1 MDTYS
6 PDIREQSYL
15 NGLNSQLRSIEFSCN
30 LAYGTLSDPQSV
42 DKTAEEIKASKQRSY
57 AFVSDAQMA
66 LQTAL
71 EDLIDAMDFY
81 TTMYKLAPAGSY
93 QVSYKWDDSIVMD
106 AEKERQQDLQEV
118 RDGIMQK
125 WEFRAKW
132 YGETEEQAKAA
143 IAAARE
149 SEDQGLSF
157 NA

>member
-1 MDTYS
+1 
-6 PDIREQSYL
+6 
-15 NGLNSQLRSIEFSCN
+15 
-30 LAYGTLSDPQSV
+30 
-42 DKTAEEIKASKQRSY
+42 
-57 AFVSDAQMA
+57 MA

-71 EDLIDAMDFY
+71 DDLIDAMDFY
-81 TTMYKLAPAGSY
+81 ATLYKLAPAGNY

-143 IAAARE
+143 IQSA
-149 SEDQGLSF
+149 SETEDEGLNF

>member
-1 MDTYS
+1 M
-6 PDIREQSYL
+6 
-15 NGLNSQLRSIEFSCN
+15 
-30 LAYGTLSDPQSV
+30 
-42 DKTAEEIKASKQRSY
+42 
-57 AFVSDAQMA
+57 
-66 LQTAL
+66 
-71 EDLIDAMDFY
+71 
-81 TTMYKLAPAGSY
+81 
-93 QVSYKWDDSIVMD
+93 
-106 AEKERQQDLQEV
+106 QEV